1 MGRFQQYEVV
11 TREDGAPYELGRGS
25 MGIIYKAVDTKLNRP
40 VALKVIHSDLLH
52 DESARQDFLRRVT
65 TASQLRHPNVA
76 SIFQFGADNSSC
88 FYAMEFVE
96 GDTLESYVRKNGP
109 LDPIFALK
117 LAGQLCGALEALEKQ
132 NLVHRDIKP
141 SNILV
146 VQHHGELHVKLID
159 FGLLLA
165 GGETNETGFQGTP
178 LYASPDQIQQQDVD
192 IRSDVYSLGAT
203 LWFMLTGQPP
213 HTGSSPAEIAR
224 NKLCQP
230 PRYEQLAHLPQAL
243 TGLLQKMLAVRHF
256 DRPFPS
262 PLRPNLENC
271 LATLNRTAGV
281 QRIPETT
288 TPPTSEHPF
297 PLPGEIVAGR
307 YRLISDL
314 GERSAGRVYHAEDLK
329 SGRSVCLNILRHRR
343 SSDEAAAFERE
354 IEHLKTIEHPNL
366 LRVYELERLPA
377 FDVLSVEWAGGIPL
391 IDVLR
396 ARRSLRV
403 DEVQILVREIAAAID
418 FAVANHLT
426 HLLIGLRQ
434 ILVRFPG
441 RPNEQ
446 EAGQLLATPVTEWPP
461 FDVKIYPLGVAVGLD
476 EAATWTGDQPLI
488 AISPAEQTGALQPPS
503 PNENAAAHYTF
514 LLGSLV
520 YELLGGVPR
529 RAGLGYVPLPSLS
542 EEGNQIVKHCLSAN
556 RIHHFPSTR
565 AFANALAAIADVAH
579 GQTHAQATLVRE
591 GALPSVPFAPRRRRF
606 LWAGAIGAA
615 VALAALVAT
624 FLVVRSRQ
632 IHQPPEAAH
641 PGAVAI
647 ATPSAT
653 SSVVD
658 DSVKRTEAQPSSP
671 PVSAPS
677 ATPAPSQPKAAEQ
690 PRLQAA
696 TPSTGA
702 SVASESVDQNRT
714 EPSPF
719 GMSLPSARPLP
730 PEPTAEERF
739 QSAFREAMA
748 RQNEPFAHVSALVSL
763 AREFPKEPTARRTL
777 EAAVEALNKTR
788 DEAEIQ
794 RLYGPLSAALS
805 IFEDDAKKGNAQ
817 SMIEAGRMLDRGMGS
832 RRDLAAA
839 LKWFEA
845 AAAQNEPEGLYVM
858 SEAYLTGKGV
868 VKDEKKGLDLLL
880 AAASLNEPRAMDR
893 LGVHYLKG
901 IGVPVDYR
909 EAFRLFDQAQALGN
923 LNALA
928 NLGVLYMNGQG
939 VAMDRKKGAELFR
952 KGALG
957 GNVISMR
964 LYAGCLENGV
974 GVKKDLAEARKW
986 YRAAAER
993 GDLNALKWCKQ
1004 NGVEVNR
1011 LGRRP

>member
-25 MGIIYKAVDTKLNRP
+25 MGIIYKAVDTKVNRP
-40 VALKVIHSDLLH
+40 VALKVMHSHLLH
-52 DESARQDFLRRVT
+52 DESARQDFVRRVT
-65 TASQLRHPNVA
+65 TAIRLRHPNVA
-76 SIFQFGADNSSC
+76 SIFQFNADNSSC

-96 GDTLESYVRKNGP
+96 GDTLELFIRKNGP
-109 LDPIFALK
+109 LDPVLALK

-132 NLVHRDIKP
+132 HLVHRDIKP
-141 SNILV
+141 SNILL
-146 VQHHGELHVKLID
+146 VQHHGELNVKLID
-159 FGLLLA
+159 FGLLLT
-165 GGETNETGFQGTP
+165 GGEANETGFQGTP
-178 LYASPDQIQQQDVD
+178 LYASPEQIQQQDVD

-230 PRYEQLAHLPQAL
+230 PRYEQLAHLPPAL
-243 TGLLQKMLAVRHF
+243 TGLLKKMLAVRHF

-262 PLRPNLENC
+262 PLRLNLESC
-271 LATLNRTAGV
+271 LATLNRTAGI

-288 TPPTSEHPF
+288 TPPPTSEHPF

-329 SGRSVCLNILRHRR
+329 TGHSVCLNILRHRR

-354 IEHLKTIEHPNL
+354 IDHLKTIEHPNL
-366 LRVYELERLPA
+366 LRVYELERLST

-434 ILVRFPG
+434 ILIRFPG
-441 RPNEQ
+441 RPNEK
-446 EAGQLLATPVTEWPP
+446 EAGQLLATPVTEWPS
-461 FDVKIYPLGVAVGLD
+461 FDVKIYPLGAAVGLD
-476 EAATWTGDQPLI
+476 EAATWTGDEPLI
-488 AISPAEQTGALQPPS
+488 AISSAEQTGALQPPS

-542 EEGNQIVKHCLSAN
+542 EEGNQIVKRCLSPN
-556 RIHHFPSTR
+556 RTQHFPNTR
-565 AFANALAAIADVAH
+565 AFADALAAIADVAH
-579 GQTHAQATLVRE
+579 SQTHTQAALIRE
-591 GALPSVPFAPRRRRF
+591 GALPSVPFAPRRRRL

-615 VALAALVAT
+615 VALGALAAT

-632 IHQPPEAAH
+632 IHQPQEAAH
-641 PGAVAI
+641 PTAVAV

-653 SSVVD
+653 SS
-658 DSVKRTEAQPSSP
+658 SP
-671 PVSAPS
+671 LSAPS
-677 ATPAPSQPKAAEQ
+677 AAPVPSQPKVAEQ

-696 TPSTGA
+696 TPSPSA
-702 SVASESVDQNRT
+702 SVANESVAQTRT

-719 GMSLPSARPLP
+719 AMSLPSARPLP
-730 PEPTAEERF
+730 PKPTAEERF
-739 QSAFREAMA
+739 QGAFREATA
-748 RQNEPFAHVSALVSL
+748 RQNEPFAHLSALVSL
-763 AREFPKEPTARRTL
+763 AREFPEEPTARRTL

-788 DEAEIQ
+788 DQAEIQ

-868 VKDEKKGLDLLL
+868 VKDQKKGLDLLL

-939 VAMDRKKGAELFR
+939 VAMDRKKGAELFH

-974 GVKKDLAEARKW
+974 GVIKDLAEARKW
-986 YRAAAER
+986 YQAAAER

-1004 NGVEVNR
+1004 NGIEVNR